1 MPVLLDKIKQFT
13 EMMLDLHDSR
23 FTSSKTVTYV
33 PDYSKQPHG
42 SEQSNRTIILVADVI
57 ITWQMLE

>member
-42 SEQSNRTIILVADVI
+42 SEQQPYFILVADVI